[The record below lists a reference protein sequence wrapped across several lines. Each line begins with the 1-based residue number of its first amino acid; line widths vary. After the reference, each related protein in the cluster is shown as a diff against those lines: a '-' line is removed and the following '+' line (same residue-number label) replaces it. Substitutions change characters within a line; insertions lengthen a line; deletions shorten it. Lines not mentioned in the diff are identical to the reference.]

1 MKKLKKLVA
10 AAFASLVAL
19 KEAEI
24 QAKCL
29 RYK

>member
-1 MKKLKKLVA
+1 MRKLKKLVVT
-10 AAFASLVAL
+10 AFKSLVAL